1 MRTNAAARG
10 EELSGRVAL
19 VTGAAQG
26 LGAAIGE
33 AMARAGACVWLA
45 DVDPAV
51 RAVADGL
58 RAQGLEIG
66 AIMADVRDE
75 AEWRRMLEEAAGAR
89 GYVDVLVNNAAR
101 TPSTSLWDISV
112 AEWDDVMAV
121 NLRGVFLGCRA
132 AGEHMRAH
140 GRGGRI
146 INMASLAGQ
155 QASRATGAHYAA
167 SKAGILAL
175 TRSFALELA
184 GDDVTVNALAP
195 ATVRSPALDRLDPDT
210 QRTLLGSIPLTRFGA
225 PQEVAGAAVFL
236 AGASGA
242 YITGACLDIN
252 GGRLMR

>member
-1 MRTNAAARG
+1 METNAAVRN
-10 EELSGRVAL
+10 EDLSGRVAL

-33 AMARAGACVWLA
+33 ALARAGARVWLA
-45 DVDPAV
+45 DVNPAV
-51 RAVADGL
+51 RAVAAGFE
-58 RAQGLEIG
+58 AQGLAVG

-75 AEWRRMLEEAAGAR
+75 AGWRLMLEEAAGAQ
-89 GYVDVLVNNAAR
+89 GHVDVLVNNAAR
-101 TPSTSLWDISV
+101 TPSTSMWDIS
-112 AEWDDVMAV
+112 ADEWDEVMAV

-132 AGEHMRAH
+132 AGAHMRAH

-155 QASRATGAHYAA
+155 QASRATGVHYAA

-184 GDDVTVNALAP
+184 DDGVTVNALAP
-195 ATVRSPALDRLDPDT
+195 AAVRSPALDRLDPAA
-210 QRTLLGSIPLTRFGA
+210 RSALLGSIPLARFGE
-225 PQEVAGAAVFL
+225 PREVAGAAVFL